1 MRFVTATEFAIS
13 EIRRFIVEQTLPPG
27 ARIDQ
32 TDLANRLDVS
42 RIPVRQALVHLAE
55 RGFVQLSAH
64 RSARVAPISVED
76 VSRLYE
82 LRGRLEAW
90 TLEEVVGVRSAE
102 DLKYLDGLF
111 ASSQDARRAGDVSE
125 YMEINREFHFSV
137 FSIARNDHLVRTVK
151 NLFDLSERYQWMYLS
166 GGGMMETS
174 EREHR
179 DLLDALAAQD
189 LACAQRVSAEHNRQ
203 TLHWVEQ
210 FGGDFDNDEGDT
222 PLPAREEP

>member
-32 TDLANRLDVS
+32 TDLANRLNVS

-76 VSRLYE
+76 VSRLYD
-82 LRGRLEAW
+82 LRGRLESW
-90 TLEEVVGVRSAE
+90 TLEEVVRFRGKE

-111 ASSQDARRAGDVSE
+111 ASSQEARRAGDVSE
-125 YMEINREFHFSV
+125 YMAINREFHFSV

-166 GGGMMETS
+166 GGGMMAES
-174 EREHR
+174 EKEHR
-179 DLLDALAAQD
+179 DLLDALTAQD
-189 LACAQRVSAEHNRQ
+189 LAAAQRISTEHNLQ
-203 TLHWVEQ
+203 TLHWVERY
-210 FGGDFDNDEGDT
+210 GDKLEGEDGDT
-222 PLPAREEP
+222 PLPAREES